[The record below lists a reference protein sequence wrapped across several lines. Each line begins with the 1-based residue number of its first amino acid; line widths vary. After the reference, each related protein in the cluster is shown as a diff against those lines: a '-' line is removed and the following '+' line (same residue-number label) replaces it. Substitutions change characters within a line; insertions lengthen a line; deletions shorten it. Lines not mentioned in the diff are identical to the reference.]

1 MKCDNKTILLILII
15 FVMVYMFYLDNGS
28 ISSDSD
34 DQVINEP
41 FISDNDDASY
51 SEYDNNSYDYSDNDD
66 IVEHFNPNDN
76 ADVEYNEEGSNSQDF
91 NKNGGFANNID
102 NTFGSSD
109 ISCKVQKDNIE
120 DKFNS
125 ELLLPGKK
133 DGWGECAVDMVGARD
148 LIKQDIGFPQPIISR
163 KFNTSYDIRGDGV
176 RNPKK
181 NVTPWQ
187 NSTHDSGSP
196 QNRGLEM
203 SE

>member
-15 FVMVYMFYLDNGS
+15 FIVVYMFYLDNGS
-28 ISSDSD
+28 SDSD
-34 DQVINEP
+34 DQSIEEP
-41 FISDNDDASY
+41 FISEHENDSY
-51 SEYDNNSYDYSDNDD
+51 EYSDNDD
-66 IVEHFNPNDN
+66 VVEYFNPNDN
-76 ADVEYNEEGSNSQDF
+76 ANVEYNEEDNNSQDF

-109 ISCKVQKDNIE
+109 ISCKVQKDNVE

-187 NSTHDSGSP
+187 NSTHDSGAQ

-203 SE
+203 TE